1 MTPSPEAYS
10 VPRRALD
17 IEDYIDILRRH
28 WSWLVAPGFAGLV
41 IGVVVAF
48 LWPDTYLSWA
58 TLRIVPSQVPERVI
72 PSNFNRQM
80 AERLDAIVQEVISR
94 DRLIGIIQKVG
105 LYKSELQRKPM
116 EDVWQD
122 MRSSIR
128 VMNAGPQQGTRGL
141 SYVFQISFQ
150 YKDRYDVRRAL
161 DQIVAE
167 LTNEVT
173 TERRMASEQTRDFLR
188 EQQVQAK
195 KALDEIEAQRTAFRM
210 RYAGTLP
217 ESMQANF
224 QAVQSLQVQL
234 ASVNEAIN
242 RAGQEKLMLEAQLQN
257 FRDQMKVVG
266 SMEGGND
273 AVKNERLI
281 QLNRALLD
289 METGLSA
296 LRDRY
301 REEHPDIRATK
312 ARLEVLRRERDKLS
326 QEEAKNAQSQPE
338 TRVVSPLAMKSMRD
352 LEMGIRNLEGRI
364 QANQMEVE
372 ERLKLQKRLNE
383 QIRLFQGRIEAAP
396 VGEGEY
402 NKLTRD
408 YALAKERYDD
418 LTLKVNQSEMAA
430 QVEDRLQGETLEPI
444 ERAFI
449 PGNPIEPNR
458 WMIVLSGVGIGLMLG
473 ACLAGAREA
482 KDTSLKNLKDV
493 RAYANV
499 PVLSTIPLLENAV
512 VLRRKRRLVWL
523 AWSAALILGVM
534 IMSSAIAYYFWV
546 VQKPGTPV

>member
-296 LRDRY
+296 LRERY

>member
-195 KALDEIEAQRTAFRM
+195 KALDEIEAQRTAFR
-210 RYAGTLP
+210 L
-217 ESMQANF
+217 
-224 QAVQSLQVQL
+224 SL
-234 ASVNEAIN
+234 IH
-242 RAGQEKLMLEAQLQN
+242 
-257 FRDQMKVVG
+257 
-266 SMEGGND
+266 
-273 AVKNERLI
+273 I
-281 QLNRALLD
+281 
-289 METGLSA
+289 
-296 LRDRY
+296 
-301 REEHPDIRATK
+301 
-312 ARLEVLRRERDKLS
+312 
-326 QEEAKNAQSQPE
+326 
-338 TRVVSPLAMKSMRD
+338 
-352 LEMGIRNLEGRI
+352 
-364 QANQMEVE
+364 
-372 ERLKLQKRLNE
+372 
-383 QIRLFQGRIEAAP
+383 
-396 VGEGEY
+396 
-402 NKLTRD
+402 
-408 YALAKERYDD
+408 
-418 LTLKVNQSEMAA
+418 
-430 QVEDRLQGETLEPI
+430 
-444 ERAFI
+444 
-449 PGNPIEPNR
+449 
-458 WMIVLSGVGIGLMLG
+458 
-473 ACLAGAREA
+473 
-482 KDTSLKNLKDV
+482 
-493 RAYANV
+493 
-499 PVLSTIPLLENAV
+499 
-512 VLRRKRRLVWL
+512 
-523 AWSAALILGVM
+523 
-534 IMSSAIAYYFWV
+534 
-546 VQKPGTPV
+546 